1 MLLLLPAQNITGSPM
16 IIIRKCRQEE
26 EGLIS
31 KITDERKYHAHSWK
45 RGCQLPGT
53 QGCPPNFWSTILHK
67 TYRTPEFKYIS
78 LTVILRMMG
87 RESQGKAVLRNPVQ
101 GLNSETRKL

>member
-1 MLLLLPAQNITGSPM
+1 MKENIMLTLGKEAVSCLVLRAVL
-16 IIIRKCRQEE
+16 
-26 EGLIS
+26 LIS
-31 KITDERKYHAHSWK
+31 GPQS
-45 RGCQLPGT
+45 
-53 QGCPPNFWSTILHK
+53 STR

-101 GLNSETRKL
+101 GLNSETKKL

>member
-1 MLLLLPAQNITGSPM
+1 MKENITLTLGKEAVSCLVL
-16 IIIRKCRQEE
+16 RAVL
-26 EGLIS
+26 LIS
-31 KITDERKYHAHSWK
+31 GPQS
-45 RGCQLPGT
+45 
-53 QGCPPNFWSTILHK
+53 STR

>member
-1 MLLLLPAQNITGSPM
+1 MKENITLTLGKEAVSCLVL
-16 IIIRKCRQEE
+16 RAVL
-26 EGLIS
+26 LIS
-31 KITDERKYHAHSWK
+31 GPQS
-45 RGCQLPGT
+45 
-53 QGCPPNFWSTILHK
+53 STR

-78 LTVILRMMG
+78 LTVIILRMMG

>member
-1 MLLLLPAQNITGSPM
+1 MKENITLSLGKEAVSCLVL
-16 IIIRKCRQEE
+16 RAVL
-26 EGLIS
+26 LIS
-31 KITDERKYHAHSWK
+31 GPQS
-45 RGCQLPGT
+45 
-53 QGCPPNFWSTILHK
+53 STR